1 VDDLERQLAEAALAD
16 DGPALRIVVARSGT
30 SDGLGAVRRS
40 AAGPLAHLLCRAAVR
55 DEPGPLVDAV
65 ITGLAEQRSLLA
77 LTDAVDELLASESF
91 VRAHGASLQDSLLAG
106 ERATRQTH
114 PLVAAGFLEGALRVA
129 ITEAGNPLTV
139 LATLAADDPMSVE
152 PGYAERLPRLIGVA
166 LDHWS
171 GQSVVADRLR
181 QTLRALR
188 AVPSAAADAAFECG
202 IESLRRAAAA
212 STSDA
217 SALLFAARREFAS
230 AESAEEARDDAA
242 LYGAGVDALVAFT
255 RHDSD
260 ALVSARIA
268 VGRLLERRERLL
280 HGTHQPQWRRG
291 RRRAELAWQRFGL
304 ILDKATGRLQEPA
317 WLSVWEALDDILDA
331 YALDRA
337 VDPVPGHAGGTGFPT
352 LIRPVVEGSIARER
366 VLLALLRRAA
376 EAARCSPKPVAQ
388 LPRLQA
394 LLDRIDAL
402 AGAGRNDSLDAGT
415 ARSRDA
421 GTAAG
426 SQRQARERL
435 VTMAPTLLASL
446 GEHQAGR
453 LAAALD
459 DDLLRLVEGV
469 AYTEAVARSLA
480 GDPTVDAILDQLTE
494 RLTGCRDY
502 IGQTRRCFDLLLREM
517 VLFLT
522 VRHDV
527 QRSRTLEYLKPF
539 TTRPPKEALLQDDFA
554 NWLRTGHL
562 AGRIDLEVPNVA
574 TGRVDVKV
582 SFGSTRFFVEVKREL
597 RDASPAALER
607 SYAPQ
612 AADYSGTSAT
622 LGLLLV
628 LDLTKHRDGVRHV
641 SECAWVTTKRP
652 AGSEVDRYLVVGVV
666 VGNRSTPS
674 AYSS

>member
-1 VDDLERQLAEAALAD
+1 
-16 DGPALRIVVARSGT
+16 
-30 SDGLGAVRRS
+30 
-40 AAGPLAHLLCRAAVR
+40 
-55 DEPGPLVDAV
+55 
-65 ITGLAEQRSLLA
+65 
-77 LTDAVDELLASESF
+77 
-91 VRAHGASLQDSLLAG
+91 
-106 ERATRQTH
+106 
-114 PLVAAGFLEGALRVA
+114 LRVA
-129 ITEAGNPLTV
+129 ITGAGNPLAV
-139 LATLAADDPMSVE
+139 LATLAADDPTSVE

-166 LDHWS
+166 LDQWS
-171 GQSVVADRLR
+171 DQPIVADPLR
-181 QTLRALR
+181 QALRALR

-202 IESLRRAAAA
+202 IESLRQAAAA

-242 LYGAGVDALVAFT
+242 LYGAGVNALVAFS

-304 ILDKATGRLQEPA
+304 ILDKATGRLREPA

-402 AGAGRNDSLDAGT
+402 LAGAGRNDSLDAGT
-415 ARSRDA
+415 ARSRDT
-421 GTAAG
+421 GTVAVG
-426 SQRQARERL
+426 QRQARERM
-435 VTMAPTLLASL
+435 VTMAPALLASL

-469 AYTEAVARSLA
+469 AYNEAVARSLA
-480 GDPTVDAILDQLTE
+480 GDPTVDAILDRLSE

-522 VRHDV
+522 VRHDL
-527 QRSRTLEYLKPF
+527 QRSKTLEYLKPF
-539 TTRPPKEALLQDDFA
+539 TTYAPKEALLQDDFA

-562 AGRIDLEVPNVA
+562 AGRIDVEAQNVA
-574 TGRVDVKV
+574 TGRADVKV

-597 RDASPAALER
+597 RDGSPAALER

-628 LDLTKHRDGVRHV
+628 LDLTKHRDGVRHL